1 MKIDENKIAYCRKLY
16 LEQQGRDH
24 KLIEKWM
31 HEAGHSFSVR
41 SLYYSKGRPGWIEK
55 YGWKRVLS
63 DERHAVTRL
72 AASLPPPAQRGV
84 RWSSVTS
91 AGAAPRR
98 PRPQ

>member
-41 SLYYSKGRPGWIEK
+41 SLYYSKGRPGWIER
-55 YGWKRVLS
+55 YGWKGV
-63 DERHAVTRL
+63 L
-72 AASLPPPAQRGV
+72 AAGPPRCGRTAGRGM
-84 RWSSVTS
+84 R
-91 AGAAPRR
+91 
-98 PRPQ
+98 